1 MSNTANRCILVTG
14 ASKGIGAACT
24 QQLLDAG
31 HLVVGLSRHAG
42 IERHGLTQVEI
53 DLTDI
58 EQIAG
63 VVNKL
68 LQHHSI
74 DGLICNAGR
83 GDIGSLENFSSKQIQ
98 ASLQLNLISPLVL
111 ARHCLPTLR
120 QQQRSDI
127 IFIGSESALQG
138 GRFGCLYSAAKF
150 GLRGAAQ
157 SLRNECAGA
166 NCHVGIVQPGM
177 VRTDFFQTLE
187 FEPGDAAANAL
198 QASDVATAAMS
209 MMNAPD
215 NAVIDEIVLNPR
227 QRVVQRKKLQ
237 Q

>member
-1 MSNTANRCILVTG
+1 MSNPTDRCFLLTGANR
-14 ASKGIGAACT
+14 GIGAACA

-31 HLVVGLSRHAG
+31 HRVIGVSRQPG
-42 IERHGLTQVEI
+42 MERQGLTQIQFDLAEI
-53 DLTDI
+53 D
-58 EQIAG
+58 QIANM
-63 VVNKL
+63 VKAL
-68 LQHHSI
+68 LQQHTI

-83 GDIGSLENFSSKQIQ
+83 GDIGSLENFSASQIQ

-120 QQQRSDI
+120 QKQRSDI

-138 GRFGCLYSAAKF
+138 GRFGSLYSAAKF

-177 VRTDFFQTLE
+177 VRTDFFQTLDY
-187 FEPGDAAANAL
+187 EPGDAEANAL
-198 QASDVATAAMS
+198 QASDVASAALS
-209 MMNAPD
+209 MVNAAD

-227 QRVVQRKKLQ
+227 QKVVRRKKTQ
-237 Q
+237 S